1 MIYIRHEMPM
11 RTLWT
16 WLLYSVVGKLLKV
29 LTGGSKSWERNLFQR
44 LRLLVAFS
52 IPS

>member
-1 MIYIRHEMPM
+1 MVYIWHGKPM

-29 LTGGSKSWERNLFQR
+29 LTGGSKGWERNLFQC

-52 IPS
+52 IPR